1 MAGLKTRKQQRLIV
15 VSVSLLALFGA
26 VFLVFSALNEG
37 SLNLFYQPTAVVE
50 KQVPPG
56 RTFKLGGLVEVGSFT
71 KDNDGLTYRF
81 VITDCETDQPVV
93 FRGLLPDLFRE
104 GQGVVTEGALDETG
118 VFQATNV
125 LAKHDEN
132 YVPRGTMPTSPDQ
145 CTHPDGGYTQAESSR

>member
-145 CTHPDGGYTQAESSR
+145 CTHPDGGYAQAESSR